1 MLKRRK
7 KKAKVPPVGRQILF
21 FAGKIAFII
30 LAFFLFYYF
39 VGSFQRHSTEVAFPI
54 PDVTEQENVSLTEIF
69 PSVANFQTC
78 IDTRSSDDFLY
89 ADEAQ
94 ISTEPEQ
101 KPYVYENALAESVFY
116 QKLEELE
123 AQEPET
129 AEDAFTLPAQPSEGG
144 MTALSALTEPSNLD
158 KFYEEE
164 LPDDVIVED
173 FEETP
178 VSPELL
184 ASGYHIYERHK
195 NIKEMDVLPN
205 YKPPY
210 FGEVP
215 VIAVVIDDMGVSQKR
230 TRDITS
236 LQAPLTAS
244 FLTYGRNLEP
254 QVQNALNA
262 GQEVMVHTPM
272 QAHSDVDTA
281 PDVLTVDMSVEEI
294 KSGLNTMLD
303 KFHGIKGINNHM
315 GSRLTEDFERM
326 DAVMQV
332 LKERGLF
339 FLDSKTTA
347 FSMAKKAARLNGVA
361 YATRHVFLDNENN
374 VDYINKQLDIA
385 ERIAR
390 RNGYAVAIGH
400 PKTGTYKALK
410 DWLSQLEEKKIKLV
424 PLSHIVDVLHKSH
437 I

>member
-1 MLKRRK
+1 MLKKRK
-7 KKAKVPPVGRQILF
+7 KKAKIPPVGRQILF

-39 VGSFQRHSTEVAFPI
+39 VGSFQRHSAQKQTMLPVVAETQTISILEP
-54 PDVTEQENVSLTEIF
+54 VETRN
-69 PSVANFQTC
+69 NFQTC
-78 IDTRSSDDFLY
+78 LDNGDGTDFLY
-89 ADEAQ
+89 EDE
-94 ISTEPEQ
+94 TEIIPETAE

-123 AQEPET
+123 AKEPET
-129 AEDAFTLPAQPSEGG
+129 AEDEIPAPAQPTQ
-144 MTALSALTEPSNLD
+144 TALPAATAAEPSSLD
-158 KFYEEE
+158 KIYEED

-173 FEETP
+173 FEDIP
-178 VSPELL
+178 VPPELL
-184 ASGYHIYERHK
+184 ASGYHIYQRHK
-195 NIKEMDVLPN
+195 NVKDMDVLPN

-210 FGEVP
+210 FGEIP
-215 VIAVVIDDMGVSQKR
+215 VIAIVIDDMGVSQKR

-236 LQAPLTAS
+236 LHAPITAS
-244 FLTYGRNLEP
+244 FLTYGRNLET
-254 QVQNALNA
+254 QVQNALDA

-281 PDVLTVDMSVEEI
+281 PDVLTVDMSIEEV
-294 KSGLNTMLD
+294 KAGLNAMLD

-315 GSRLTEDFERM
+315 GSRLTEDFDRM

-347 FSMAKKAARLNGVA
+347 FSMAKKAARQNGVA

-385 ERIAR
+385 ERIAH

-410 DWLSQLEEKKIKLV
+410 EWLPKLGEKQLKLV
-424 PLSHIVDVLHKSH
+424 PLSEIVDVLHKSH